1 MLLLTMVASEN
12 FNHVRD
18 GAMFLIGCGV
28 KCFLQRAIDTKG
40 QRCSFELDHAFSNG
54 NVDVLQYTVT

>member
-1 MLLLTMVASEN
+1 
-12 FNHVRD
+12 
-18 GAMFLIGCGV
+18 MFLIGCGV